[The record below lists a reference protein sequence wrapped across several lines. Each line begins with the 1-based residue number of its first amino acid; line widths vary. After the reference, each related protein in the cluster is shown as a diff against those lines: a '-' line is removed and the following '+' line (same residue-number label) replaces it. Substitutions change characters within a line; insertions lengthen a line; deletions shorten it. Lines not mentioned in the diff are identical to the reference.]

1 VADGLPVPDYAR
13 IFEEVPA
20 PLLLLTP
27 DLVIVGANRAR
38 REATGTTLEGTVGRH
53 VFEAFPTNPDDPAAD
68 GMANMRA
75 SLEAARDTKRPH
87 TMAIQKYDI
96 PIAGGGYEERYWSPR
111 NVPILD
117 DRGEV
122 VLLLHRSDDITA
134 YVRDRDAARAQADRG
149 EHWRERAERVE
160 ADLFARTRELEG
172 LNAALARSG
181 QRAELLARVTGAL
194 AGTLD
199 AEEAVALLGRLVVPT
214 LADWCVVTLTDGSER
229 PQARDLRDIGS
240 WHDDPALRPVVEH
253 YTRARMKDLSELSFL
268 VQALRTGRPVLR
280 SEGAT
285 EAIRSV
291 LAPGPAAEALE
302 HLAPDSFIVLPLRAR
317 GRTLGL
323 LTMFNGATRSP
334 ISPEEVATATD
345 IGARAGLA
353 LDNARLYREQRD
365 LAEGLQRSLLTDP
378 AQPGHTQIVV
388 RYIPA
393 AEAAQV
399 GGDWYDAFVQPD
411 GGTVV
416 VIGDVI
422 GHDTQAAA
430 AMSQVRTIVRTTA
443 VVTGEGPAEVLREV
457 DEALETLR
465 VGTSATAVVARLEQT
480 DAERQRGTTRLRWSN
495 AGHPPPLVLHP
506 DGLVMGL
513 TAISSDLLLGVM
525 PSSRRRESEVVL
537 GEGSTVL
544 LYTDGLVERRDQPLQ
559 VGLERLQEALE
570 DLAARDLDL
579 DGLVD
584 AVLARMLPARREDDV
599 AVLALRLH
607 PRAGH
612 EAEELEEPR

>member
-1 VADGLPVPDYAR
+1 MADDLPVPDYAR
-13 IFEEVPA
+13 IFEETPS

-27 DLVIVGANRAR
+27 DLLIVGANRAR
-38 REATGTTLEGTVGRH
+38 REVTGTTLEDTVGRH
-53 VFEAFPTNPDDPAAD
+53 LFDVFPTNPDDPASD
-68 GMANMRA
+68 GMANVRA
-75 SLEAARDTKRPH
+75 SLETARETRRPH

-96 PIAGGGYEERYWSPR
+96 PVPGGGYEERYWSPR

-117 DRGEV
+117 ERGEV

-134 YVRDRDAARAQADRG
+134 YVRGRDAADAQADRD
-149 EHWRERAERVE
+149 EQWRARAERVE

-172 LNAALARSG
+172 LNAALARG
-181 QRAELLARVTGAL
+181 GKRAELLARVTGAL

-199 AEEAVALLGRLVVPT
+199 AEEAVGLLGRMVVPT
-214 LADWCVVTLTDGSER
+214 LADWCVVTLADGGDR
-229 PQARDLRDIGS
+229 PGARDLRDIGS
-240 WHDDPALRPVVEH
+240 WHDDPDLRPVVEQ
-253 YTRARMKDLSELSFL
+253 YARARMEGLSERSPLA
-268 VQALRTGRPVLR
+268 QALRTGRPVLLA
-280 SEGAT
+280 EGAT
-285 EAIRSV
+285 EVIRGV
-291 LAPGPAAEALE
+291 LAPGPAAESLAL
-302 HLAPDSFIVLPLRAR
+302 LAPDSFIVLPLRAR

-323 LTMFNGATRSP
+323 LTLFNGADRSP

-345 IGARAGLA
+345 IAARAGLA
-353 LDNARLYREQRD
+353 LDNARLYHEQRA
-365 LAEGLQRSLLTDP
+365 LAEGLQRSLLTEP
-378 AQPGHTQIVV
+378 AQPGRTQIVV

-411 GGTVV
+411 GSTVV

-457 DEALETLR
+457 DEALETLQ

-537 GEGSTVL
+537 AEGSTVL

-584 AVLARMLPARREDDV
+584 AVLARLLPARREDDV

-607 PRAGH
+607 PPRA
-612 EAEELEEPR
+612 EPSQPQDPR